1 MPLTR
6 SSTRRIMPVLA
17 VSVAAAFVAMPAQAE
32 PEVTAKDVDSAFR
45 AAERANEQVNQLG
58 EDVKETSSKISDLK
72 AEIAVEQEKFDTRSA
87 ALGELIVM
95 QQVNNPLGAT
105 TAVVSNAISDGGEDT
120 ESFIESISAVQIL
133 KSTQAAELDAVTTSG
148 NELKNR
154 KAQLEDELTTQKAD
168 KKKADAME
176 ADVTEKYQEAKTAL
190 AALSVP
196 ERETFEASA
205 APAPAADV
213 PTNVKADGRVQS
225 AVDFALSQVGKP
237 YVYGATGPNGYDCSG
252 LIQTSFAKA
261 GISLPRVVGP
271 QMAAVK
277 SVSMS
282 DLQPGD
288 LVAYGDMSHNGLY
301 IGNGQVVHAPRPGK
315 NVEVTSVDYGFNV
328 AGRVG

>member
-17 VSVAAAFVAMPAQAE
+17 VSLAAAFVAMPAQAE

-58 EDVKETSSKISDLK
+58 EDVKETSGEIKDLE
-72 AEIAVEQEKFDTRSA
+72 AEIAEQRKKFDAQRDV
-87 ALGELIVM
+87 LGASIV
-95 QQVNNPLGAT
+95 QQQIDAPLGT
-105 TAVVSNAISDGGEDT
+105 TASLLGSGDAETFIDGLG
-120 ESFIESISAVQIL
+120 AVQAL
-133 KSTQAAELDAVTTSG
+133 NSTRADQLNSFTRMSAELG
-148 NELKNR
+148 NRE
-154 KAQLEDELTTQKAD
+154 AQLEDRLDSLKSDKA
-168 KKKADAME
+168 KAAATE
-176 ADVTEKYQEAKTAL
+176 ATVTEKYEEAKSSL
-190 AALSVP
+190 AALSKP

-205 APAPAADV
+205 APATEEI

-225 AVDFALSQVGKP
+225 AVDFALSQIGKP
-237 YVYGATGPNGYDCSG
+237 YVYGATGPDGYDCSG

-271 QMAAVK
+271 QMGATQ

-315 NVEVTSVDYGFNV
+315 NVEITSVDYGFNV

>member
-1 MPLTR
+1 MLLTR
-6 SSTRRIMPVLA
+6 STARRIMPVLA
-17 VSVAAAFVAMPAQAE
+17 VSLAAAFVAMPAQAE
-32 PEVTAKDVDSAFR
+32 PDVTAKDVDAAFR

-58 EDVKETSSKISDLK
+58 EDVKETSREIKDLQ
-72 AEIAVEQEKFDTRSA
+72 AEIAEQRKKFEAQRDV
-87 ALGELIVM
+87 LGASIV
-95 QQVNNPLGAT
+95 QQQIDAPLGT
-105 TAVVSNAISDGGEDT
+105 TASLLGSGDAETFIDGLG
-120 ESFIESISAVQIL
+120 AVQVL
-133 KSTQAAELDAVTTSG
+133 NSTRADQLGAFTRMQADL
-148 NELKNR
+148 NNR
-154 KAQLEDELTTQKAD
+154 EAQLEDSLDSRKAD
-168 KKKADAME
+168 QEKAA
-176 ADVTEKYQEAKTAL
+176 ATEAKVRDKYEEAKSAL

-196 ERETFEASA
+196 ERETFEASS
-205 APAPAADV
+205 APEVEAQDPADI

-237 YVYGATGPNGYDCSG
+237 YVYGATGPDGYDCSG
-252 LIQTSFAKA
+252 LIQTSFSKA

-271 QMAAVK
+271 QMGATQ

-315 NVEVTSVDYGFNV
+315 NVEITSVDYGFNV